1 MFIPMQGDWT
11 IRVKS
16 KSASFPQQFRI
27 SGAATGNGIYA
38 ANGPNFPTVSVT
50 GANWSIAIQHNNG
63 SGFQTSNL
71 RLRFPQIVGSN
82 YEFDLQSDDSGNDGD
97 FNDLILTCSTPVRT
111 NEYLIYG
118 NVSLYSGPCLWNPCF
133 RDWLVIDSRESLIKA
148 LENKSLRD
156 AIEKVYK
163 ERIPLPFPPEPDPE
177 PFRPLMLNLL
187 NDFQIPPQE
196 IEVLS
201 PKAVAISEKSAKSA
215 KDAVEPLLLAN
226 FKRERI
232 VKTELAS
239 AVDTIKYNRLELAK
253 LYDFARFRCRKEA
266 APYTNLQ
273 FEEYDRTTAEKAGL
287 PYTGT
292 GDREMLG
299 SAATDAFGN
308 YIFRFTQYFGSLL
321 DELFT
326 DRTNGEVGY
335 LRPDIIGKIV
345 ETVPVYNLVYESAP
359 RFNVNRLQRIDYC
372 IPKGNIRP
380 SRQCFNGNLIGTLG
394 NVVIDGAQNTTAS
407 FMDSALTRSGTNILS
422 PEGIITVKDT
432 EIAGFAVKCAC
443 WAGRVDVKGCMYN
456 AQRNPND
463 PIIRYYT
470 IRYKKSQ
477 GAEWQY
483 VVQHH
488 VNPILTDSGYK
499 NELTG
504 PFPTDLFVDRA
515 ATKTTVSAYKNIQA
529 EAFVDGIPW
538 KFEELS
544 CIMRLDTAIYEADA
558 PGTVYFRVDAY
569 DGAGNN
575 VGTDMIALY
584 ISNAALKVGFGNTGF
599 EVPAGQTIENLNCGL
614 FRLFDGNPAGE
625 TNQMRTPFKLPYLVV
640 DSDPKGFVDYYKL
653 SFSKC
658 PTAASLNVISPGAI
672 AGDTTSVID
681 LGSMTDPT
689 GDNCGSFRGTPA
701 KFSSDDLVE
710 AVVAPVA
717 GAEWLD
723 PGVEYSVYSFS
734 LEAQRRVTNGYNT
747 GKSGTYY
754 ANTTLGILRK

>member
-16 KSASFPQQFRI
+16 KSASFPQQFKI

-38 ANGPNFPTVSVT
+38 ANGPAFPTVSVT
-50 GANWSIAIQHNNG
+50 GTNWSIAIQHNNG
-63 SGFQTSNL
+63 AGFQTSNL

-118 NVSLYSGPCLWNPCF
+118 NVSSYSGPCLWNPCF
-133 RDWLVIDSRESLIKA
+133 RDWLVIDSRASLVKA
-148 LENKSLRD
+148 LENPTLRD

-187 NDFQIPPQE
+187 NDFQIPPRE

-201 PKAVAISEKSAKSA
+201 PKAAIVGEKSGKA
-215 KDAVEPLLLAN
+215 AVDPLLLTN

-232 VKTELAS
+232 VKAESASISDTLA
-239 AVDTIKYNRLELAK
+239 YNRLELAK
-253 LYDFARFRCRKEA
+253 MYDFARFRCQKEA
-266 APYTNLQ
+266 ASYVNLQ

-321 DELFT
+321 DEFFT
-326 DRTNGEVGY
+326 DGNSGEVGY
-335 LRPDIIGKIV
+335 IRPDIIGKIV
-345 ETVPVYNLVYESAP
+345 ETVPVYQLLYESAP

-372 IPKGNIRP
+372 IPKGKIRP

-394 NVVIDGAQNTTAS
+394 NIVLDGAQNTTAS
-407 FMDSALTRSGTNILS
+407 FAPAALTRSGTNILS
-422 PEGIITVKDT
+422 SDGIITVKDT
-432 EIAGFAVKCAC
+432 EIAGFTVKCAC
-443 WAGRVDVKGCMYN
+443 WAGRVDVKGCLYN
-456 AQRNPND
+456 ARRTAND

-470 IRYKKSQ
+470 IRYKKNP

-488 VNPILTDSGYK
+488 VNPVLTDTGYK
-499 NELTG
+499 NQLTG
-504 PFPTDLFVDRA
+504 PFPTDLFVDGA
-515 ATKTTVSAYKNIQA
+515 AAKTTVSAYKNIQA

-538 KFEELS
+538 KFEELG

-599 EVPAGQTIENLNCGL
+599 EVPTGQTVESLNCGL
-614 FRLFDGNPAGE
+614 YRLFDGNPAGE
-625 TNQMRTPFKLPYLVV
+625 INQMRIPFKLPYLVV
-640 DSDPKGFVDYYKL
+640 DSDLRGFVDYYKL

-658 PTAASLNVISPGAI
+658 PTAASLSVTAPGPI
-672 AGDTTSVID
+672 IGDTTGIID
-681 LGSMTDPT
+681 AGNMTDPT
-689 GDNCGSFRGTPA
+689 DNDCGNFRGTPT
-701 KFSSDDLVE
+701 KFGNDNLVE
-710 AVVAPVA
+710 AVVEPIM
-717 GAEWLD
+717 GAEWLE
-723 PGVEYSVYSFS
+723 PGVEYSVYSFT

-754 ANTTLGILRK
+754 ATTSVGILRK